1 MIIRILK
8 TKLRQFIAPALAVW
22 ALMSLFGAGSAAA
35 ADDFSYVNDKNRAR
49 ISLLLNKN
57 TDYNV
62 ENKANRINIR
72 FSQPEAS
79 PFRRISQTASGLIL
93 DSSVSAD
100 NKNVMLTL
108 ASSDISVK
116 NHAEG
121 SRLIIDVE
129 KNTSDRERKNR
140 KIDITYGSHDT
151 FSRFVFAYEKKPQ
164 YTVLSENGRTLLTFI
179 SDVDLHPQNLKD
191 YPKAA
196 EIKKIEDKINGTT
209 LIFPE
214 ELLENS
220 ETDKKIILDLKKSS
234 RQPPENDNTFS
245 KQVPLALA
253 QAAPQTDHENV
264 ASLSFS
270 WNIAV
275 GAASFV
281 RNGYLW
287 VIFDH
292 TKNVDLDEIRKLGGN
307 MVKDVIQIPH
317 SQATVLRFT
326 LPENIRAG
334 MRQEGLLWIVDLYAN
349 DLAPQV
355 SEIPL
360 FTRKNPQNQNFLFA
374 PTNTAGN
381 VISVVDPEIG
391 DAIIIAPLVE
401 LGYGINSAYSYPD
414 VEILASGQG
423 LAIVPNAS
431 DIWLNRGNT
440 GLIIRAANRSMNI
453 TENLDSIKRNE
464 EFKKNTAEKSS
475 FDIRVS
481 NQLLSEKFITAEN
494 QLKAD
499 IEAAAPEQKT
509 LAQLELAKYYLA
521 KGLGTNALFVLNDI
535 RNSGAPEAQSDN
547 YHALLGVA
555 YFLNRHYDEAVENFS
570 FGKLPEQNEAV
581 FWRALASSARGSD
594 KENNAV
600 IISFISLI
608 KDYPQELKERIA
620 LIGAQN
626 AIDSNDDISAQN
638 FLDILKD
645 SDGNDYRKANISYL
659 TAQKFELQ
667 GYPRNAIREYARIR
681 DSISQKYSSL
691 ARFNKAVLE
700 DKLNLIPPTKVI
712 SEFERL
718 RYAWGETPFKI
729 KLLDNLAR
737 AYVKNKDYYN
747 ALRTYKE
754 LLPITPDKEEVTTK
768 MVRLFEDIYINNMAD
783 TMTPLKALALY
794 QDFSWLAPKSSRYSL
809 IAQKLADRL
818 VAVDLL
824 DRASEILY
832 DQLRHRTL
840 PELQRHKIGARLA
853 LIKLFENKNQ
863 EALGILESTEMKNAP
878 ESISH
883 HRRII
888 KAKALSNIGDK
899 EQALDL
905 LKDDQSKNAV
915 LLRSEIYWDAGMWNE
930 ASDSIKYLIEKPQP
944 GKPLNDEQTALVLDW
959 ATALKKS
966 GKETVIVRLR
976 NRFLP
981 YFENTP
987 YYSTFNILTNNLEKD
1002 TIDINDINS
1011 IVNDVAA
1018 FRNFAKIYNQN
1029 LKDGNLSRTIN

>member
-1 MIIRILK
+1 M
-8 TKLRQFIAPALAVW
+8 ASAAALG
-22 ALMSLFGAGSAAA
+22 ALMSVFYAFPAAA
-35 ADDFSYVNDKNRAR
+35 EDNFSYTNDKNRAR
-49 ISLLLNKN
+49 INVLLNRE
-57 TDYNV
+57 TDYNID
-62 ENKANRINIR
+62 KKDNRLSIS
-72 FSQPEAS
+72 FSNPIAS
-79 PFRRISQTASGLIL
+79 DFRKIPQTAAGLIIE
-93 DSSVSAD
+93 SNVSVD
-100 NKNVMLTL
+100 NKNVILTL
-108 ASSDISVK
+108 STPDVSVT
-116 NHAEG
+116 NHTAEN
-121 SRLIIDVE
+121 RLFIEME
-129 KNTSDRERKNR
+129 KNISAREKKDRNVGV
-140 KIDITYGSHDT
+140 TYGSHDT

-164 YTVLSENGRTLLTFI
+164 YTVISENGRTLLTFI
-179 SDVDLHPQNLKD
+179 SDVKLHPQNLKD
-191 YPKAA
+191 YPLAGK
-196 EIKKIEDKINGTT
+196 IQKIEDQENGTT
-209 LIFPE
+209 LVFPE
-214 ELLENS
+214 ELLKNT
-220 ETDKKIILDLKKSS
+220 ETDKKIVLDLKKSS
-234 RQPPENDNTFS
+234 LPFADNDNTE
-245 KQVPLALA
+245 QIPLALA
-253 QAAPQTDHENV
+253 QAAPRPDYENV
-264 ASLSFS
+264 SSLSFS

-275 GAASFV
+275 GAASFM

-292 TKNVDLDEIRKLGGN
+292 TKNIDLDEIRKLGGS

-317 SQATVLRFT
+317 SHATVLRFT
-326 LPENIRAG
+326 LPENTKAG
-334 MRQEGLLWIVDLYAN
+334 MRQEGLLWIVDLYTN

-355 SEIPL
+355 TEMPL

-381 VISVVDPEIG
+381 VISVIDPEIG
-391 DAIIIAPLVE
+391 DNIIAAPLVE
-401 LGYGINSAYSYPD
+401 VGHGINSAYNYPD
-414 VEILASGQG
+414 VEILASEQG
-423 LAIVPNAS
+423 LAVVPNAS
-431 DIWLNRGNT
+431 DIWLTRGNT

-464 EFKKNTAEKSS
+464 EFKKNIREESS
-475 FDIRVS
+475 FDISVS
-481 NQLLSEKFITAEN
+481 SQLLNEKFIDAEN

-509 LAQLELAKYYLA
+509 PARFELAKYYLA
-521 KGLGTNALFVLNDI
+521 KGLGTNALYVLNDI
-535 RNSGAPEAQSDN
+535 KNSGAPEAGSENFQ
-547 YHALLGVA
+547 ALLGVA
-555 YFLNRHYDEAVENFS
+555 NFLNRHYEEAVENFS

-581 FWRALASSARGSD
+581 FWRALASAASQFS

-600 IISFISLI
+600 IMSFISLI

-620 LIGAQN
+620 LIGAQT

-645 SDGNDYRKANISYL
+645 SDGNDYRKANIAFL
-659 TAQKFELQ
+659 NAQKFELQ
-667 GYPRNAIREYARIR
+667 GYPRNAIREYTRIK

-700 DKLNLIPPTKVI
+700 DKLNLIPPARVI

-718 RYAWGETPFKI
+718 RYAWGEVPFKQ

-754 LLPITPDKEEVTTK
+754 LLPLASDKEEVTGK
-768 MVRLFEDIYINNMAD
+768 MIRLFEDIYINNMAD

-794 QDFSWLAPKSSRYSL
+794 QDFSWLAPKSSRYGE

-818 VAVDLL
+818 VSVDLL

-840 PELQRHKIGARLA
+840 PELQKHKIGARLA

-863 EALGILESTEMKNAP
+863 EALGILESTEMENAP
-878 ESISH
+878 ESISG

-888 KAKALSNIGDK
+888 KAKALSNLGEND
-899 EQALDL
+899 EALAL
-905 LKDDQSKNAV
+905 LKDDLSKNAV
-915 LLRSEIYWDAGMWNE
+915 LLRSEIYWNAGMWNE

-944 GKPLNDEQTALVLDW
+944 DKPLSDEQIAIILDW

-981 YFENTP
+981 YFEKTP

-1002 TIDINDINS
+1002 TIDINDING